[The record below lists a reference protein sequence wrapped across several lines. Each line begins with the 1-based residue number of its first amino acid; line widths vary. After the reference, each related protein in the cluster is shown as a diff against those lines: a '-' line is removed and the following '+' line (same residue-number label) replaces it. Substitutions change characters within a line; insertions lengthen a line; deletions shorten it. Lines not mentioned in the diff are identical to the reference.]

1 MTTTNTLSLYFIEAS
16 SNILFFSLT
25 SIFGYIKHVKFR
37 LNCFITYIIYMS
49 LYNQVSIKEKNYLF
63 VVYKFEYTDKIY
75 FINKKSICK
84 F

>member
-1 MTTTNTLSLYFIEAS
+1 ML
-16 SNILFFSLT
+16 
-25 SIFGYIKHVKFR
+25 KFR